1 MIILPWDLTF
11 VEFCRFLA
19 PLRPSG
25 WHHHS
30 RSVAF
35 LRPFGRADGI
45 IIAGQCSKGRKLG
58 CTVPHRHP
66 RMMLWLVMWQ
76 IDDIVV
82 MIHYALCPPICLL
95 RSLAVAPSSKF
106 RPRRMAFLPKRFL
119 ILNCASCILRSLS
132 SLACSSCCCFSN
144 AS

>member
-30 RSVAF
+30 QSMRQRVQTGLHGSTSTSS
-35 LRPFGRADGI
+35 G
-45 IIAGQCSKGRKLG
+45 KLG